1 MNYYPSEWM
10 AAFLDKEPE
19 SRKEKAI
26 NIARKHKFDIQSVD
40 VNTSG
45 PVWEISDDG
54 ETLIQPLSSIKGL
67 GEKAIEQIINH
78 RPFNTV
84 EEFLFHEEISYSKLN
99 KKCLDVLIRSE
110 ALTCLMDERF
120 TGLKHF
126 WYSVAVERPR
136 NLKQFADNI
145 EVSKAEGDFSE
156 EDKIQYLVDLTGI
169 FPLDRV
175 VTDEVLRKLS
185 SKYVPPISEFDPD
198 LQLTWFI
205 PRDIIPKK
213 TKNGKT
219 YWIVEVIDSTSSL
232 TKIKCWGVRPEK
244 DMIHINRPYLA
255 KLDFDPQWGFS
266 TRSIRHNFRLL
277 G

>member
-1 MNYYPSEWM
+1 MNRGKFNFTNIDRIDSRADLLTEKVNERSIE
-10 AAFLDKEPE
+10 LDMMTTNEL
-19 SRKEKAI
+19 
-26 NIARKHKFDIQSVD
+26 
-40 VNTSG
+40 VN
-45 PVWEISDDG
+45 
-54 ETLIQPLSSIKGL
+54 L
-67 GEKAIEQIINH
+67 
-78 RPFNTV
+78 
-84 EEFLFHEEISYSKLN
+84 
-99 KKCLDVLIRSE
+99 
-110 ALTCLMDERF
+110 
-120 TGLKHF
+120 
-126 WYSVAVERPR
+126 
-136 NLKQFADNI
+136 
-145 EVSKAEGDFSE
+145 FSE

>member
-1 MNYYPSEWM
+1 MNYYPVEWM

-26 NIARKHKFDIQSVD
+26 NIAKKHGFDIETVD
-40 VNTSG
+40 INRSG
-45 PVWEISDDG
+45 MVWEIGDNDS
-54 ETLIQPLSSIKGL
+54 TLVQPLSSIKGL
-67 GEKAIEQIINH
+67 GEKAIEQVLNH
-78 RPFNTV
+78 RPFYTI
-84 EEFLFHEEISYSKLN
+84 EEFLFHDEMSYSKLN
-99 KKCLDVLIRSE
+99 KKCLDVLVRSE
-110 ALTCLMDERF
+110 ALAPLMDERF
-120 TGLKHF
+120 TNMKHF
-126 WYSVAVERPR
+126 WYCVAVDRVRKANKFHE
-136 NLKQFADNI
+136 NI
-145 EVSKAEGDFSE
+145 ELTKNENDFTE
-156 EDKIQYLVDLTGI
+156 EEKIQYLVDLTGI
-169 FPLDRV
+169 FPMNRV
-175 VTDEVLRKLS
+175 VDEGIIRKLS
-185 SKYVPPISEFDPD
+185 EKYVPPISEYDPD

-219 YWIVEVIDSTSSL
+219 YWIVEVIDSTSSV